1 MKLLL
6 MTEKGCKASARFWLM
21 DRGDNCDIDCDLI
34 NGVLYYEADILI
46 TQTAVNLRPTE
57 IVAGTAQ
64 FVTTGEIKLLEG
76 FPVPAKEPR
85 YEPA

>member
-1 MKLLL
+1 
-6 MTEKGCKASARFWLM
+6 
-21 DRGDNCDIDCDLI
+21 
-34 NGVLYYEADILI
+34 
-46 TQTAVNLRPTE
+46 PTE